1 MNTTVAPLLFADQY
15 LQLST
20 SLASSLVSGLGEHY
34 TSLFLNL
41 NWNTLTLWNR
51 DMAPHVSPLLWEPSV
66 NHHTC
71 FFFLL
76 RCSSYKYL
84 FLQANANLYGS
95 HPFYIVQEE
104 DSMAHGVFLLN
115 SNAIGSDW
123 LTFFSHIRITD
134 KWCYMQQTWL
144 ELSWFENLFR
154 GDVAADPRSHMGG
167 CRRNPG
173 SPCFLGSWFS
183 KCCTTVPP
191 GDWYVFSAYSVT

>member
-34 TSLFLNL
+34 TSLILNL
-41 NWNTLTLWNR
+41 NWTTLTLWNR

-66 NHHTC
+66 NHNTC
-71 FFFLL
+71 FFFPL
-76 RCSSYKYL
+76 RCSSNKYL

-104 DSMAHGVFLLN
+104 DSMAHGVFILN

-123 LTFFSHIRITD
+123 LTFFLAYKSKQITD
-134 KWCYMQQTWL
+134 KWCCVQLT
-144 ELSWFENLFR
+144 
-154 GDVAADPRSHMGG
+154 
-167 CRRNPG
+167 
-173 SPCFLGSWFS
+173 
-183 KCCTTVPP
+183 
-191 GDWYVFSAYSVT
+191 